1 MSTTLKV
8 TLNYLEYESQVYRFV
23 HILDVAGTIWFAGKT
38 IVEMLQ
44 NNSKNTDRVVNR
56 LDMCFKAPLQDI
68 VNDLEISEPLPK
80 CLQKQ
85 SIMINIEGVKKMID
99 ENTVAT
105 EAKKAWIKEKIA
117 IIEGGGDLKSS
128 IENTKVVE
136 EIVPNKLQVKSMQF
150 GDKMFEFIIIYDNN
164 MELWMYGRPIAE
176 YLEYANISQT
186 LLMLNS
192 SYIRKYNDFVS
203 NVKSSMNI
211 INLTLRNIN
220 SSSIFIN
227 QTGLFELVTKSKMP
241 KAKEFQQWIKVQ
253 MTSKLVLNNIEEEV
267 IPNKLQLKNVQFGN
281 KLFEFIVIYDNN
293 MELWMYGRPIAEY
306 LEYFNAGQ
314 AVLMVNSLNTRK
326 YKDFVSGSRVFF
338 LKENLELCLQNIKS
352 SSIFI
357 NQAGLFELMN
367 KSTMPKAKEF
377 QHWVNSDVLPKL
389 TKNKVYHMSEAPIEQ
404 QQQLESI
411 NSLVNELKDRDELNN
426 LKIELLQSKLDSTKR
441 EVKWQ
446 EELRKRE
453 AETREEL
460 RKREAETLEKR
471 IIETQKYTHAMI
483 IQQQTSSRQIQKI
496 MQEQNTILEKIA
508 VDRNTKFNL
517 CKEMFITHASEVPKE
532 LGAYPVL
539 EVYIV
544 PTDCLPDEYNHLYG
558 YTCSR
563 VQKKQCGKK
572 AKLNEY
578 ERLYIT
584 HSPNAIN
591 AWRCVK
597 DRLKA
602 VQESILKH
610 NKLTFDQ
617 NEWLTK
623 VTCINKGNTVYCN
636 LDRNMMLNLLK
647 GRSYGFEQDKPILAD
662 ILESRPILKNS
673 LVPQLPILNNN

>member
-1 MSTTLKV
+1 
-8 TLNYLEYESQVYRFV
+8 
-23 HILDVAGTIWFAGKT
+23 
-38 IVEMLQ
+38 
-44 NNSKNTDRVVNR
+44 
-56 LDMCFKAPLQDI
+56 
-68 VNDLEISEPLPK
+68 
-80 CLQKQ
+80 
-85 SIMINIEGVKKMID
+85 
-99 ENTVAT
+99 
-105 EAKKAWIKEKIA
+105 
-117 IIEGGGDLKSS
+117 
-128 IENTKVVE
+128 
-136 EIVPNKLQVKSMQF
+136 
-150 GDKMFEFIIIYDNN
+150 
-164 MELWMYGRPIAE
+164 
-176 YLEYANISQT
+176 
-186 LLMLNS
+186 
-192 SYIRKYNDFVS
+192 
-203 NVKSSMNI
+203 
-211 INLTLRNIN
+211 
-220 SSSIFIN
+220 
-227 QTGLFELVTKSKMP
+227 
-241 KAKEFQQWIKVQ
+241 
-253 MTSKLVLNNIEEEV
+253 
-267 IPNKLQLKNVQFGN
+267 
-281 KLFEFIVIYDNN
+281 
-293 MELWMYGRPIAEY
+293 
-306 LEYFNAGQ
+306 
-314 AVLMVNSLNTRK
+314 
-326 YKDFVSGSRVFF
+326 
-338 LKENLELCLQNIKS
+338 
-352 SSIFI
+352 
-357 NQAGLFELMN
+357 
-367 KSTMPKAKEF
+367 MPKAKEF

>member
-44 NNSKNTDRVVNR
+44 NSSKHTDRVVNR

-306 LEYFNAGQ
+306 LEYFNASQ

-338 LKENLELCLQNIKS
+338 LKENLEPSLQHIIS

-357 NQAGLFELMN
+357 NQSGLFELMN

-411 NSLVNELKDRDELNN
+411 NSLVNELKPNEFYFN
-426 LKIELLQSKLDSTKR
+426 
-441 EVKWQ
+441 
-446 EELRKRE
+446 
-453 AETREEL
+453 
-460 RKREAETLEKR
+460 
-471 IIETQKYTHAMI
+471 
-483 IQQQTSSRQIQKI
+483 
-496 MQEQNTILEKIA
+496 IL
-508 VDRNTKFNL
+508 F
-517 CKEMFITHASEVPKE
+517 
-532 LGAYPVL
+532 
-539 EVYIV
+539 
-544 PTDCLPDEYNHLYG
+544 
-558 YTCSR
+558 
-563 VQKKQCGKK
+563 
-572 AKLNEY
+572 
-578 ERLYIT
+578 
-584 HSPNAIN
+584 
-591 AWRCVK
+591 
-597 DRLKA
+597 
-602 VQESILKH
+602 
-610 NKLTFDQ
+610 
-617 NEWLTK
+617 
-623 VTCINKGNTVYCN
+623 
-636 LDRNMMLNLLK
+636 
-647 GRSYGFEQDKPILAD
+647 
-662 ILESRPILKNS
+662 
-673 LVPQLPILNNN
+673 